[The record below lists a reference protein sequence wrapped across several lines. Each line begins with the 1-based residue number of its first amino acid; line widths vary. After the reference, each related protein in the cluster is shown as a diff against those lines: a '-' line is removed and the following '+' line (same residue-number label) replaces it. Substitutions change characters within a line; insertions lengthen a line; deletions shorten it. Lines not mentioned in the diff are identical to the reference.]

1 MTIGAAKPFGTSRAY
16 STEQCTE
23 LHFVGTEN
31 VFVYYRYL
39 KEARS
44 APARYVHGSVVRP
57 VDGIFIAQLN
67 CRRIAMLSPSKG

>member
-1 MTIGAAKPFGTSRAY
+1 MTIGADKPFGTSRAY
-16 STEQCTE
+16 SIEQCTE
-23 LHFVGTEN
+23 LHFVGTAN

-44 APARYVHGSVVRP
+44 TPARCVHGSVVRP

-67 CRRIAMLSPSKG
+67 CPRTSMLLPLKG